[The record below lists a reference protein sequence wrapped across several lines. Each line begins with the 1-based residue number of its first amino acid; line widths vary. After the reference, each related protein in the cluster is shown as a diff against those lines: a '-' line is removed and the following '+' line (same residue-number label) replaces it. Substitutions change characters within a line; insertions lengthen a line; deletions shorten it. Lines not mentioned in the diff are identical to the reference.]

1 MARSFEVEV
10 PSMTV
15 LAVCVWQAVSN
26 ASTTSIP
33 GPLWLI
39 C

>member
-1 MARSFEVEV
+1 MARSFEFEV
-10 PSMTV
+10 PPMTD

-26 ASTTSIP
+26 TPTTSIP